1 MKVQE
6 IKAILIIALAASYA
20 LLITMQQGCGSSESE
35 PELSESNPIV
45 DSLPLESTSL
55 PDTEPPAIDLASLPE
70 VTSQAIWKYITQ
82 DEPYTEW
89 NAFPVD
95 RIPEFVLWKDGED
108 YILPAPRSPW
118 GTGRLGKIYLNDIA
132 LPALNKEPRDF
143 PNGSIIIWEM
153 YTIQGGAVGNL
164 ESISGRYKVEGST
177 ERDND
182 WVTFGYWSN
191 GNLYNL
197 GFGPVFGTKT
207 ACYSC
212 HELSENDYMWVDSPE
227 LDPSYTNVPHWGDCK
242 PRQ

>member
-1 MKVQE
+1 MRVQG

-20 LLITMQQGCGSSESE
+20 LLITMQQGCSSSESE
-35 PELSESNPIV
+35 PELSESNLIV
-45 DSLPLESTSL
+45 DSPPPKST
-55 PDTEPPAIDLASLPE
+55 SLPE
-70 VTSQAIWKYITQ
+70 VTSQAIWEYITQ

-118 GTGRLGKIYLNDIA
+118 ATGRLGKIYLNDIA
-132 LPALNKEPRDF
+132 LAALDKEPRDF

-153 YTIQGGAVGNL
+153 YKISGGGVVGDL

-182 WVTFGYWSN
+182 WVTFGYWTN

-212 HELSENDYMWVDSPE
+212 HELSENDYMWTDSPR
-227 LDPSYTNVPHWGDCK
+227 LDPSYTHVPQWGDCK
-242 PRQ
+242 PRP